1 LIFAGFLLRV
11 RNTSRGQFKPYV
23 QSPLVAVA
31 PSRAL
36 ADCARITQNPFF
48 GISISSGEKSQV
60 RICVIGGSGF
70 IGSRLVA
77 SLLAQEHE
85 VTIFD
90 RAPSVL
96 FSDRQTLADVRDLSA
111 LKQALTGCEC
121 IVQLAAEHR
130 DDVRPVSL
138 YAEVNVGGAQNIA
151 DAAAANDVPRIVF
164 VSTAAVYGLGAHD
177 TDEAAA
183 VAPQSPYSQSKV
195 RAEEIFTQWQRD
207 AEQSRMLE
215 IIRPVVVFGE
225 GNRGNVHNLI
235 EQIRRHRFIM
245 VGKGQH
251 VKSIAYV
258 ENVVDFIVTRLERAP
273 GIRIHNYAD
282 KPDYSVVEL
291 VALIRRELGQ
301 SRSAGLSLPV
311 WLGLA
316 AGYGCDLVS
325 AITGRALPINSDR
338 VRKFCADTSVS
349 TNALA
354 SAGFVPR
361 YSIAEGFARMI
372 KAIDDTES

>member
-1 LIFAGFLLRV
+1 
-11 RNTSRGQFKPYV
+11 
-23 QSPLVAVA
+23 
-31 PSRAL
+31 
-36 ADCARITQNPFF
+36 
-48 GISISSGEKSQV
+48 V

-77 SLLAQEHE
+77 SLLAHKNE

-90 RAPSVL
+90 RAPSAL
-96 FSDRQTLADVRDLSA
+96 FSDRQTLADVRDRSA
-111 LKQALTGCEC
+111 LKDALAGCEC
-121 IVQLAAEHR
+121 IVHLAAEHR

-138 YAEVNVGGAQNIA
+138 YAEVNVDGAQNIA
-151 DAAAANDVPRIVF
+151 DAAAASDVPRIVF

-183 VAPQSPYSQSKV
+183 VAPQSPYSRSKV
-195 RAEEIFTQWQRD
+195 RAEGIFAQWQQ
-207 AEQSRMLE
+207 ACAQSRMLE

-235 EQIRRHRFIM
+235 EQIRRHRFVM
-245 VGKGQH
+245 VGKGLH

-258 ENVVDFIVTRLERAP
+258 ENVVDFIATRLDRAP

-282 KPDYSVVEL
+282 KPDYSVAEL

-301 SRSAGLSLPV
+301 PTSAGLALPF

-316 AGYGCDLVS
+316 AGYGCDVVS
-325 AITGRALPINSDR
+325 WLTGRALPINSDR

-354 SAGFVPR
+354 SSGFVPR
-361 YSIAEGFARMI
+361 YSIDEGFARMI
-372 KAIDDTES
+372 EAIDKRGV